1 MTGVLLLVAQLALGG
16 TLGWALVG
24 KLRGRAAFAEF
35 RASLPRTVGVPA
47 VRAGL
52 LAVAVLAAEAL
63 AAATLLA
70 AVAVPALAPAGFAL
84 AAVVFAAFTV
94 AVAGMVRRGVREP
107 CRCFGVAERPPGPAH
122 VARNL
127 LLTAVAVGGMALTF
141 GGARPPSLPVLASA
155 PPGGDLPPS
164 SVLLLV
170 VTVLCLVNTTVL
182 LVVLGQLRRQ
192 SALLRVSIEGVQN
205 PEPIMLTAGAT
216 VGDFTATTVDGVPV
230 SRAALRG
237 ETLVAFLSPSCPAC
251 AESLPGFL
259 ARAEA
264 LPGGREQAL
273 AVVLGAGPDAGQLC
287 ERLTPVARVVN
298 EPERGP
304 VARAFGVDGYPA
316 FGLLAGDTVVASHFV
331 LDRVPATAAP

>member
-1 MTGVLLLVAQLALGG
+1 MTGALLLAAQLALGG
-16 TLGWALVG
+16 TLGWALAG
-24 KLRGRAAFAEF
+24 KVRNRAAFATF

-47 VRAGL
+47 ARAGA

-63 AAATLLA
+63 TVAALLA
-70 AVAVPALAPAGFAL
+70 AVTVPALAPTAFAL
-84 AAVVFAAFTV
+84 ATGLFAAFTV

-107 CRCFGVAERPPGPAH
+107 CRCFGVTERPPGPAH
-122 VARNL
+122 VIRNL
-127 LLTAVAVGGMALTF
+127 LLTAVALGGAALAF
-141 GGARPPSLPVLASA
+141 GGVRPPS
-155 PPGGDLPPS
+155 PPTLTADPTGGDMTLTT
-164 SVLLLV
+164 VLLLV

-182 LVVLGQLRRQ
+182 LVVLAQLRRQ
-192 SALLRVSIEGVQN
+192 STLLKVSIEGVEN

-216 VGDFTATTVDGVPV
+216 IGDFTATTVDGTPV
-230 SRAALRG
+230 SRAGLRG

-251 AESLPGFL
+251 AESLPGFV

-264 LPGGREQAL
+264 IPGGRAQAL
-273 AVVLGAGPDAGQLC
+273 AVVLGAGEAATQLC

-316 FGLLAGDTVVASHFV
+316 FGLLSDDTVIASHFV
-331 LDRVPATAAP
+331 LDRVPATSAP